1 MRLEDL
7 RINNTLATSV
17 VHELLLLL
25 QLLVQLLA
33 ILVQV
38 DRPQVRSHTLGS
50 RAYSTRLRLTLQRI
64 TANQRA
70 ALEYELLL
78 GLRAVVRAVL
88 VISWCGEKS
97 AN

>member
-17 VHELLLLL
+17 VHELLLL